1 MHQAAR
7 PASIG
12 PDHARSWLLVGAT
25 QSARFEAAARSAAD
39 AVVLDV
45 EDSVAPTRKDEARAA
60 TEEWLRGGNH
70 AWVRINGFGTEHWE
84 RDCRTLASTPN
95 LSGIILAMVE
105 SPEHV
110 IRTAELLPGV
120 RIVALVETA
129 RGVQSLQQIAEAR
142 PTFRLGFGLGDYR
155 RDTGFA
161 DDPLTLAYTRSQ
173 FTIAA
178 RGAGLPGPI
187 DGPSVGAL
195 GVALADAAGVTAQ
208 FGMTGKI
215 CLTPE
220 QAPIVNEILSPSVAD
235 ISWAAQ
241 FLRQLDERGGDIRDG
256 SDLPRMARARKIL
269 HLAELFGLDTDE
281 DYTDWTEPTDVHH
294 C

>member
-1 MHQAAR
+1 MRQAAK
-7 PASIG
+7 PATFG
-12 PDHARSWLLVGAT
+12 PEFARSWLLVNAT
-25 QSARFEAAARSAAD
+25 QPPRFDSAARSAAD

-45 EDSVAPTRKDEARAA
+45 EDAVAPSRKDEARSNVVD
-60 TEEWLRGGNH
+60 WLRGGHH

-84 RDCRTLASTPN
+84 RDCRTLAATPN
-95 LSGIILAMVE
+95 LSGVILAMVE

-195 GVALADAAGVTAQ
+195 GVALADAAGVTTQ

-235 ISWAAQ
+235 ISWARQ
-241 FLRQLDERGGDIRDG
+241 FLRQLDAQGGEIRDG

-269 HLAELFGLDTDE
+269 HLAELFGMETDE
-281 DYTDWTEPTDVHH
+281 EYTDWNEPTEVHH

>member
-1 MHQAAR
+1 
-7 PASIG
+7 
-12 PDHARSWLLVGAT
+12 
-25 QSARFEAAARSAAD
+25 
-39 AVVLDV
+39 VLDV
-45 EDSVAPTRKDEARAA
+45 EDAVAPSRKD
-60 TEEWLRGGNH
+60 
-70 AWVRINGFGTEHWE
+70 
-84 RDCRTLASTPN
+84 
-95 LSGIILAMVE
+95 
-105 SPEHV
+105 
-110 IRTAELLPGV
+110 
-120 RIVALVETA
+120 
-129 RGVQSLQQIAEAR
+129 AEAR

-195 GVALADAAGVTAQ
+195 GVALADAAGVTSQ

-235 ISWAAQ
+235 ISWARQ
-241 FLRQLDERGGDIRDG
+241 FLRQLDAQGGEIRDG

-269 HLAELFGLDTDE
+269 HLAELTA
-281 DYTDWTEPTDVHH
+281 WRPTRSTPTGTSPPRCTTAERPHVG
-294 C
+294 